1 MNVLQEKKGKKTNRA
16 YVTVLHKAELFAFF
30 FLINTSKFTFSH
42 TGEHTAGLLY
52 KKKKAMSIYIDLLR
66 TADLLQ

>member
-1 MNVLQEKKGKKTNRA
+1 MNILQEKKGKKTNRA

-30 FLINTSKFTFSH
+30 FLINTCKFTFSH

-52 KKKKAMSIYIDLLR
+52 
-66 TADLLQ
+66 